1 MKDKHLLSYAY
12 AEALKTNIKKMQ
24 RIEDELVQAIETL
37 KNAIDTKDE
46 KIDELNKKI
55 EELEKSKKAVKNRAF
70 NCIEVNFS
78 RVSGGI
84 MITAIVNM
92 LPELYSICKEDLA
105 CSVNGNR
112 YYLEGS
118 EMNGEYI
125 TTAMVSCEIYELE
138 KAQKIAERLLNN
150 DIYGNIKA
158 QKGDNDNEH
167 NVR

>member
-1 MKDKHLLSYAY
+1 MKR
-12 AEALKTNIKKMQ
+12 KT
-24 RIEDELVQAIETL
+24 IECDICHREIT
-37 KNAIDTKDE
+37 KAIDTKDE

-84 MITAIVNM
+84 MIEAIVNM

-105 CSVNGNR
+105 CSINGNR
-112 YYLEGS
+112 YHLYYLEGS
-118 EMNGEYI
+118 EMNREYI
-125 TTAMVSCEIYELE
+125 STAMVSCEIYEFE
-138 KAQKIAERLLNN
+138 QAQKIAERLLNN